1 MEVPPYEN
9 KTNPYCHRP
18 DTVYSVSRHCLYTE
32 FRPLYYMDIHHF
44 NLPENTGYS
53 EEEIRENYDT
63 LIDYNSVF
71 YREELEF
78 PTLTMSEEGRIHF
91 VEVKRIFVFIQAV
104 LLPLSLLG
112 SILGIL
118 SLKKQKPAYLRLTS
132 VLTLALPVILGAL
145 IAMNWDQFFVLFH
158 KLFFNNDY
166 WIFDADTDPIIL
178 LLPDG
183 FFMHCAL
190 MILALIVIASLLC
203 FVIYRRLSRRPE
215 ICSN

>member
-1 MEVPPYEN
+1 MKIKQILTAIALTLCILSAAIVFTLN
-9 KTNPYCHRP
+9 
-18 DTVYSVSRHCLYTE
+18 

-118 SLKKQKPAYLRLTS
+118 SLKKQKPAYLRLT
-132 VLTLALPVILGAL
+132 LALPVILGAL

-183 FFMHCAL
+183 FFMHYAL

>member
-1 MEVPPYEN
+1 MNIKQIFTAIALTLCILSAAVVFTLN
-9 KTNPYCHRP
+9 
-18 DTVYSVSRHCLYTE
+18 
-32 FRPLYYMDIHHF
+32 FRPLYYMDIHYF
-44 NLPENTGYS
+44 NLPEKTGYP
-53 EEEIRENYDT
+53 EEEIRENYDS

-71 YREELEF
+71 YQGSLEF

-104 LLPLSLLG
+104 LLPLSLIG

-118 SLKKQKPAYLRLTS
+118 NQKKQKPVYLRLTS
-132 VLTLALPVILGAL
+132 VLTLALPAVLGAL
-145 IAMNWDQFFVLFH
+145 IAMNWDQFFILFH

-190 MILALIVIASLLC
+190 MILALTVIASILC
-203 FVIYRRLSRRPE
+203 LVIYRKLSRRPE
-215 ICSN
+215 IYSDRHQ

>member
-1 MEVPPYEN
+1 MKIKQILTAIALTLCILSAAIVFTLN
-9 KTNPYCHRP
+9 
-18 DTVYSVSRHCLYTE
+18 

-132 VLTLALPVILGAL
+132 VLTLALPVILDAL

>member
-1 MEVPPYEN
+1 M
-9 KTNPYCHRP
+9 
-18 DTVYSVSRHCLYTE
+18 
-32 FRPLYYMDIHHF
+32 
-44 NLPENTGYS
+44 
-53 EEEIRENYDT
+53 
-63 LIDYNSVF
+63 
-71 YREELEF
+71 
-78 PTLTMSEEGRIHF
+78 
-91 VEVKRIFVFIQAV
+91 
-104 LLPLSLLG
+104 
-112 SILGIL
+112 
-118 SLKKQKPAYLRLTS
+118 
-132 VLTLALPVILGAL
+132 TLALPVILGAL

>member
-1 MEVPPYEN
+1 MN
-9 KTNPYCHRP
+9 IKQIFTAIALTLCIL
-18 DTVYSVSRHCLYTE
+18 SVAVIFTLN

-44 NLPENTGYS
+44 NLPEMTGYP
-53 EEEIRENYDT
+53 EEEIRENYDS

-71 YREELEF
+71 YQEALEF

-118 SLKKQKPAYLRLTS
+118 NQKKQKPAYLRLTS
-132 VLTLALPVILGAL
+132 VLTLALPAVLGAL
-145 IAMNWDQFFVLFH
+145 IAMNWDQFFIQFH

-190 MILALIVIASLLC
+190 MILALTVIASILC
-203 FVIYRRLSRRPE
+203 LVIYRRLCRRPE
-215 ICSN
+215 IYSDRHQ

>member
-1 MEVPPYEN
+1 MKIKQILTAIALTLCILSAAVVFTLN
-9 KTNPYCHRP
+9 
-18 DTVYSVSRHCLYTE
+18 

-71 YREELEF
+71 YRGELEF

-158 KLFFNNDY
+158 KLFL
-166 WIFDADTDPIIL
+166 ITTI
-178 LLPDG
+178 G
-183 FFMHCAL
+183 FL
-190 MILALIVIASLLC
+190 MPTQTRSSCCCPMAFSCTVH
-203 FVIYRRLSRRPE
+203 
-215 ICSN
+215 

>member
-1 MEVPPYEN
+1 MKIKQILTAIALTLCILSAAIVFTLN
-9 KTNPYCHRP
+9 
-18 DTVYSVSRHCLYTE
+18 

-44 NLPENTGYS
+44 NLPENTGYP
-53 EEEIRENYDT
+53 EEEIRENYDS
-63 LIDYNSVF
+63 LIDYNSFF

-91 VEVKRIFVFIQAV
+91 VEVRRIFVFIQAV

-190 MILALIVIASLLC
+190 MILALSVIASFLC